1 MEKISESVYA
11 NVEWD
16 GGNVACINTSEGVV
30 LVDTPMLPDHI
41 EQCEAFISDLNPMG
55 VKYII
60 NTHIHFDHIIGN
72 NQLGGTVIMHESMRE
87 DLFKENSTLR
97 ESFVPGTP
105 GRTQED
111 TDFILGEPLIASE
124 ITVIDA
130 LALHM
135 GDRTLRLYH
144 VGGHTRDSM
153 VVYVE
158 EDQVL
163 ITGDN
168 VTSGLH
174 PYKGDASFADWN
186 KALARLKTFDV
197 KTVVPGHGPIC
208 TADDID
214 RLADCLQRMWDLTW
228 DLVAK
233 DLPEDEIVTGVH
245 EALFTFF
252 DVEPEMVESSGM
264 MFDLGTRRLI
274 EEIGS
279 HNGNH

>member
-41 EQCEAFISDLNPMG
+41 QQCKAFVSDLNPRG
-55 VKYII
+55 VRYII

-72 NQLGGTVIMHESMRE
+72 SQLGGSVIMHEKMRE

-105 GRTQED
+105 GRSQAD
-111 TDFILGEPLIASE
+111 IDFILGEPLIPSE
-124 ITVIDA
+124 ITVMTD
-130 LALHM
+130 LALHI
-135 GDRTLRLYH
+135 GGKTLRVYH

-158 EDQVL
+158 DDRVL

-168 VTSGLH
+168 VTSGVH
-174 PYKGDASFADWN
+174 PYKGDASFGDWN
-186 KALARLKTFDV
+186 RALGRLKTFEV

-214 RLADCLQRMWDLTW
+214 RLAEYFQEMWDLTW
-228 DLVAK
+228 DLSAK
-233 DLPEDEIVTGVH
+233 DLPEEEIVSAVH

-252 DVEPEMVESSGM
+252 DVEPEMVESAGM
-264 MFDLGTRRLI
+264 MFDLGTRQLI
-274 EEIGS
+274 KEIRDF
-279 HNGNH
+279 